1 MPESEL
7 RSSYEQAY
15 AKMEV
20 SVVRFRFE
28 DFGKDAQISEDE
40 IAKYY
45 EDHKAQLQTEEKR
58 RIKFVQFGLTDEQKK
73 LTGKERIDVL
83 QKLADKANEF
93 TDALQVKGADFDEV
107 VAKFQLTATE
117 TGDFAK
123 AEPDPQLAGTP
134 QLVPAT
140 FALTKESPNSD
151 AIQMP
156 DGFGLAHLVK
166 IDPVRPLTFEEAR
179 PKIVEA
185 LKKQKV
191 QQMVAM
197 KASEVARQLRDDLKS
212 GKPLEEAAAKA
223 GVKTEK
229 IPTFALVDEPP
240 GATPAPKPEKKDESP
255 DMQQIKQ
262 SASALSPGSVGD
274 YVSTPDGGLIVVLEK
289 RETIGPAQF
298 EKARAIIEKQALTN
312 RGQVVFYEWLR
323 ERRRAAGVVEKKPE
337 TKPG

>member
-1 MPESEL
+1 
-7 RSSYEQAY
+7 
-15 AKMEV
+15 
-20 SVVRFRFE
+20 
-28 DFGKDAQISEDE
+28 
-40 IAKYY
+40 
-45 EDHKAQLQTEEKR
+45 
-58 RIKFVQFGLTDEQKK
+58 
-73 LTGKERIDVL
+73 
-83 QKLADKANEF
+83 
-93 TDALQVKGADFDEV
+93 
-107 VAKFQLTATE
+107 
-117 TGDFAK
+117 
-123 AEPDPQLAGTP
+123 
-134 QLVPAT
+134 
-140 FALTKESPNSD
+140 
-151 AIQMP
+151 
-156 DGFGLAHLVK
+156 
-166 IDPVRPLTFEEAR
+166 
-179 PKIVEA
+179 
-185 LKKQKV
+185 
-191 QQMVAM
+191 MVAM